1 MLPNSSAARRKH
13 YKHKHLSVNYFVEG
27 STIFE
32 FTHLFWR
39 DGEAEETLR
48 TILVWSALGVNKAKV
63 SFLGKLGIN
72 VREAPRAPVKQ

>member
-13 YKHKHLSVNYFVEG
+13 YKHKHLSVTYFV
-27 STIFE
+27 E

-48 TILVWSALGVNKAKV
+48 AILVWSALGVNKAKV
-63 SFLGKLGIN
+63 SFLGKLGLN
-72 VREAPRAPVKQ
+72 VPEAPRAPVKQ